1 MTVCRR
7 IMPWWA
13 IIPNGGIWGILSMSM
28 IVARIIADRRDRDST
43 SFRMHVDRVDIGIR
57 RRGFAFR
64 LG

>member
-7 IMPWWA
+7 IMTWWA
-13 IIPNGGIWGILSMSM
+13 IIPIGGIWGILSMSM
-28 IVARIIADRRDRDST
+28 IVARIVTRRRDRDPT
-43 SFRMHVDRVDIGIR
+43 AFRMHVDRVDIGVR